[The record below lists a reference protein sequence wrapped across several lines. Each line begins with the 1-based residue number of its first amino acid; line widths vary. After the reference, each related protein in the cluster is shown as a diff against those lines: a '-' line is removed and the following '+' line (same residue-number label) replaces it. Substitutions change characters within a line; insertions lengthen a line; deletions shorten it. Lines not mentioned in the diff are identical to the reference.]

1 LSEFD
6 IDLIKEI
13 YRLRKEERDKHVREP
28 DVYYVTDLVRCPLKR
43 EFELRYPEISLY
55 EIMSPPTILGE
66 FVHKGLQKLLTE
78 IYGSDVEIEV
88 EGEKKLSLPQGNV
101 VRVKGR
107 CDAIV
112 KRDNKKIG
120 IEIKSGRSDYGIPLE
135 HHMDQARIYN
145 WLFDLDETYLIYI
158 TYERVAQYKIK
169 DKISE
174 EELIIRITSNTYPR
188 YVWECSY
195 CPFSIICPYKKI
207 SK

>member
-1 LSEFD
+1 
-6 IDLIKEI
+6 
-13 YRLRKEERDKHVREP
+13 
-28 DVYYVTDLVRCPLKR
+28 
-43 EFELRYPEISLY
+43 
-55 EIMSPPTILGE
+55 
-66 FVHKGLQKLLTE
+66 
-78 IYGSDVEIEV
+78 
-88 EGEKKLSLPQGNV
+88 
-101 VRVKGR
+101 
-107 CDAIV
+107 
-112 KRDNKKIG
+112 
-120 IEIKSGRSDYGIPLE
+120 
-135 HHMDQARIYN
+135 MDQARIYN